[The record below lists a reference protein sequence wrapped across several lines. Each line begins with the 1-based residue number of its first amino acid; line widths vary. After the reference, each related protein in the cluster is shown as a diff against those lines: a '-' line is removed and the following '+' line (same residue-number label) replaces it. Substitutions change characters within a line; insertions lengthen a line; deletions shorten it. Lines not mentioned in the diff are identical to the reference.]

1 MATDFYMTLPN
12 NASMKTHLDNT
23 LIHYI
28 TDLPQRIDLTGEWEC
43 GLAEIQYPHTW
54 YNVTENDVW
63 LFLNTID
70 ASDTSRRTKLP
81 CGYYDNPLTLMYH
94 VIKGL
99 YSLRTEET
107 RAQMSYCSVTQ
118 KMTLHMTANTVFTI
132 PHHSAT
138 ASMLGFRR
146 PVASEP
152 EAVTSSP
159 VIAIDSHPSDSSYP
173 FHVEADDVV
182 NMTQGFDTLYVYTDI
197 VESRCEPFRLADVT
211 VTGCPI
217 VSLTFT
223 TYL

>member
-1 MATDFYMTLPN
+1 MWVGRDPVSA
-12 NASMKTHLDNT
+12 HLVQRHRERC
-23 LIHYI
+23 LVI
-28 TDLPQRIDLTGEWEC
+28 PQHDRCFGHVPTYEVVVWVLRQSVNID
-43 GLAEIQYPHTW
+43 
-54 YNVTENDVW
+54 V
-63 LFLNTID
+63 
-70 ASDTSRRTKLP
+70 SRQQ
-81 CGYYDNPLTLMYH
+81 
-94 VIKGL
+94 L

-118 KMTLHMTANTVFTI
+118 KMTLHMTPNTVFTI
-132 PHHSAT
+132 PHSAT

-197 VESRCEPFRLADVT
+197 VESRIVGDTLAPLLRAL
-211 VTGCPI
+211 PI
-217 VSLTFT
+217 SGRHGDRVSDRFT
-223 TYL
+223 NVHYVPLF